1 MPGICEQNTVDHP
14 SSAKLADLPELLA
27 VWGKGLGF
35 AEIGISHADT
45 SQASPRLK
53 TWLAEG
59 CHGHMQFMAEHAHL
73 RANPSEL
80 VPGTL
85 SVISATLPYWP
96 DPAETANAEQVL
108 ATSSLAYVSRYAL
121 GRDYHKVF
129 RQKLQKLADQ
139 IAASIGPF
147 GYRVFSDSAPVLEV
161 EFATQAK
168 LGWRGKHSLLLNR
181 TGSWFFLGEIYTDL
195 PLSPT
200 STPAEQHCGTC
211 TRCIKACPTQAIVAP
226 YRVDARRC
234 ISYLTI
240 EHAGAI
246 PLELRP
252 LIGNRIYGC
261 DDCQLVCPW
270 NRFATSGDPNFA
282 ARHALDAASILDLL
296 HWDEATFNQRL
307 AGNPIR
313 RIGYQRWIRNLCIAA
328 GNALGQH
335 SNPALVATL
344 MTLAMFPDDLI
355 QEHAHWA
362 LAQQDKTGQK

>member
-1 MPGICEQNTVDHP
+1 MPFTSDQNNAHQP
-14 SSAKLADLPELLA
+14 PISELSDLPNLLA
-27 VWGKGLGF
+27 VWGKKLGF

-45 SQASPRLK
+45 TEATPRLQ
-53 TWLAEG
+53 TWLDEG
-59 CHGHMQFMAEHAHL
+59 RHGDMQFMAQHAHL

-80 VPGTL
+80 VPGTI

-96 DPAETANAEQVL
+96 NPAETANPKQVL

-129 RQKLQKLADQ
+129 RQKLQKLAYH
-139 IAASIGPF
+139 IEAFIGPF
-147 GYRVFSDSAPVLEV
+147 GHRAFSDSAPVLEV

-195 PLSPT
+195 PLPPT
-200 STPAEQHCGTC
+200 PTLAEEHCGSC
-211 TRCIKACPTQAIVAP
+211 SRCIDKCPTQAIVAP

-261 DDCQLVCPW
+261 DDCQLACPW
-270 NRFATSGDPNFA
+270 NRFAHIGDPAFMP
-282 ARHALDAASILDLL
+282 RYGLDAAQIHDLL
-296 HWDEATFNQRL
+296 NWSQETFNERL

-313 RIGYQRWIRNLCIAA
+313 RIGHQRWIRNLCIAA
-328 GNALGQH
+328 GNALRQH
-335 SNPALVATL
+335 PNPALVTTL
-344 MTLAMFPDDLI
+344 MALAKSPDDLI
-355 QEHAHWA
+355 QEHVQWA
-362 LAQQDKTGQK
+362 LAQQ